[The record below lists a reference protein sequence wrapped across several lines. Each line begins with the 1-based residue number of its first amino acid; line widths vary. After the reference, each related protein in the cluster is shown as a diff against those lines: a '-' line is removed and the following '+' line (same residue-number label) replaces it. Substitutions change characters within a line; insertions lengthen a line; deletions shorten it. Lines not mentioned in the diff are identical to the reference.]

1 MANGDCPVGASNQ
14 SRINTL
20 EREMGEVRR
29 EQHELRDCVQSLV
42 TEGAVR
48 KAGLDRG
55 GQVAVATITGI
66 VTLAGIIVNAAIVM
80 AAR

>member
-1 MANGDCPVGASNQ
+1 MANGDCPVGAANQ
-14 SRINTL
+14 SRITTL
-20 EREMGEVRR
+20 EREMGEIKQ
-29 EQHELRDCVQSLV
+29 EQHELRNCVQTLV

-66 VTLAGIIVNAAIVM
+66 VTLVGILVNAAIVLV
-80 AAR
+80 AR